1 MNNLKKT
8 MLALSLLIPV
18 NSAFAVSFPSW
29 EGFKSGTTNLLNI
42 TSKKSVELCKDA
54 VYYAAYYATIAS
66 LTAQTFISDHQC
78 PVVVSGVLAT
88 GLAATGI
95 AYNKNTKF
103 NRAVN
108 DKLSP
113 VKRFANNKLAAIQN
127 KYADLKE
134 KYNVTD
140 AQEAKAKKVAKYTAL
155 AGASTAAVWGIANIY
170 NKIKNK

>member
-18 NSAFAVSFPSW
+18 NSAFAISW
-29 EGFKSGTTNLLNI
+29 SIPTLQSAKDITKNTWNAISSKTSELSEKFKDFAFVNSSRLQDVIKNN
-42 TSKKSVELCKDA
+42 SKNSA
-54 VYYAAYYATIAS
+54 VLAVI
-66 LTAQTFISDHQC
+66 
-78 PVVVSGVLAT
+78 AT
-88 GLAATGI
+88 GLTATGI

>member
-18 NSAFAVSFPSW
+18 NSALA
-29 EGFKSGTTNLLNI
+29 LNWKGVGERA
-42 TSKKSVELCKDA
+42 SKVLNTASIWSSN
-54 VYYAAYYATIAS
+54 AYYTTLNALMDGSIYIEKNPGQST
-66 LTAQTFISDHQC
+66 
-78 PVVVSGVLAT
+78 VLAVIAT

-140 AQEAKAKKVAKYTAL
+140 AQEAKAKKIAKYTAL